1 LVIIARSLQGVIP
14 RCTGPAQAGI
24 QGFTARLDSR
34 FGKDEK
40 DGLEKNFA
48 GFGERVS
55 MKELYQGFYATRMYL
70 PFSSLSR
77 RWRRFSHRIRGK
89 EDRFL
94 QPTRLPEISWMKC
107 VHSRMPRVWEHRQEN
122 GNVRISELGILS
134 AFAAGCR
141 DGTNIFEI
149 GTFNGRTTLNLS
161 LNSPRRCQV
170 YTLDLPPGQETKFK
184 MADGEQHM
192 VDKPKPGSRYERYCS
207 VFPTS
212 IAKIH
217 QLLGDSATFDY
228 TPYKDTCSMVFV
240 DGSHAYDYVL
250 SDTRAAMGI
259 ARKEGV
265 IIWHDYGIWEEVTR
279 AIEELK
285 NREGYDLRNIRG
297 TSLVYWKKE

>member
-1 LVIIARSLQGVIP
+1 
-14 RCTGPAQAGI
+14 
-24 QGFTARLDSR
+24 
-34 FGKDEK
+34 
-40 DGLEKNFA
+40 
-48 GFGERVS
+48 
-55 MKELYQGFYATRMYL
+55 MKEVYYGFYGTGIYL

-89 EDRFL
+89 QDRFL
-94 QPTRLPEISWMKC
+94 QPIRLPEISWMKC

-134 AFAAGCR
+134 ALAADCR
-141 DGTNIFEI
+141 DCTNIFEI
-149 GTFNGRTTLNLS
+149 GTFDGRTTLNLA

-170 YTLDLPPGQETKFK
+170 YTLDLPPRQVTKFK
-184 MADGEQHM
+184 MANGEGYM
-192 VDKPKPGSRYERYCS
+192 VDKTKLGTRYERYRS

-212 IAKIH
+212 IAKID

-228 TPYKDTCSMVFV
+228 RPYKDTCSMVFV

-250 SDTRAAMGI
+250 SDTHAAMGI
-259 ARKEGV
+259 ARKGGV
-265 IIWHDYGIWEEVTR
+265 IIWHDYGIWEGVTR

-285 NREGYDLRNIRG
+285 QREAYDFRNIRG